1 MLARFGDVSVQC
13 RVYSVGTARSL
24 VNLNVRVERMRSNI
38 RAGKLISPNVTEAR
52 KFTVKRVNVMLI
64 VS

>member
-1 MLARFGDVSVQC
+1 MSAVSVEC

-24 VNLNVRVERMRSNI
+24 VNLNVRVERMGSNI

>member
-1 MLARFGDVSVQC
+1 M
-13 RVYSVGTARSL
+13 YSVGTARSL

-38 RAGKLISPNVTEAR
+38 RAGKLILPNVTEDR

>member
-1 MLARFGDVSVQC
+1 MSAVSVQC
-13 RVYSVGTARSL
+13 TVQGTARSL

-38 RAGKLISPNVTEAR
+38 RAGKLILPNVTEAR
-52 KFTVKRVNVMLI
+52 KFAVKRVNVMLI

>member
-1 MLARFGDVSVQC
+1 MYSVQC
-13 RVYSVGTARSL
+13 TVQGTARSL
-24 VNLNVRVERMRSNI
+24 INLNLNVRVERMRSNNI

>member
-1 MLARFGDVSVQC
+1 MYTVSVQC
-13 RVYSVGTARSL
+13 IVWVL
-24 VNLNVRVERMRSNI
+24 HVVRVERMRSNI

>member
-1 MLARFGDVSVQC
+1 MSTVHC
-13 RVYSVGTARSL
+13 TVYSVGTARSL
-24 VNLNVRVERMRSNI
+24 LNLNVRVEKMRSNI

-52 KFTVKRVNVMLI
+52 KFAVKRVNVMLI

>member
-1 MLARFGDVSVQC
+1 M
-13 RVYSVGTARSL
+13 YSVGSARSL

>member
-1 MLARFGDVSVQC
+1 MS
-13 RVYSVGTARSL
+13 VYSVECGYCTYV
-24 VNLNVRVERMRSNI
+24 VNLNVRVERMRSNNI
-38 RAGKLISPNVTEAR
+38 RAGKLILPNVTEAR

>member
-1 MLARFGDVSVQC
+1 M
-13 RVYSVGTARSL
+13 
-24 VNLNVRVERMRSNI
+24 ESNNF

>member
-1 MLARFGDVSVQC
+1 MSTVQC
-13 RVYSVGTARSL
+13 GVYSVGTAHSL
-24 VNLNVRVERMRSNI
+24 LNLNVRVEKMRSNI

-52 KFTVKRVNVMLI
+52 KFAVKRVNVMLI

>member
-1 MLARFGDVSVQC
+1 M
-13 RVYSVGTARSL
+13 GTARSL
-24 VNLNVRVERMRSNI
+24 VNLNVRVERMGSNI